1 MLERKE
7 TNSMNFEAVIGLEIH
22 VQMKTK
28 SKMFSN
34 APVSYGAYPNCE
46 VALLDMAFPGTMPV
60 VNMQAVINGI
70 RVANALHMSID
81 NELWFDRKN
90 YFYSD
95 LPKGY
100 QITQNARPI
109 GHDGYLEIKTSKG
122 IKKIG
127 VERIHLEEDTC
138 KQLHFNDYTLI
149 DYNRAGIPLAE
160 IVSKP
165 DLRSGEE
172 AMKYVETIRSI
183 VSFLD
188 VSDGKMEEGSLRCDV
203 NVSIRPFGSDKFGT
217 KVEIKNLNS
226 ISNVQLAI
234 DYEIKRQEA
243 LLLSGGEVQQ
253 ETRRF
258 DEDSKTTVLM
268 RVKTDA
274 VDYKYFVEPNI
285 PPIKLSDEFIRH
297 AIETSNELASSKI
310 KRYLDLGLNEYD
322 ANQLIQ
328 NRDISNYFDDASQY
342 GANPKLLANWI
353 NVDVMAVL
361 NKEEIEMKD
370 FIISAK
376 HLAELVKLIDNKQIS
391 NKQAREVFS
400 IMLKKDDDPQQIVA
414 SLGQTMV
421 SDEEVILNLIHQVL
435 QSNKQSIQDYK
446 NGKDRALGYLVGQ
459 VMKLSKGQANP
470 GLTSKLLLKE
480 IEKY

>member
-1 MLERKE
+1 
-7 TNSMNFEAVIGLEIH
+7 MNFEAVIGLEIH

-376 HLAELVKLIDNKQIS
+376 HLAELVKLIDSKQIS

-414 SLGQTMV
+414 SLGQTMI

-480 IEKY
+480 IGKY

>member
-1 MLERKE
+1 
-7 TNSMNFEAVIGLEIH
+7 MNFEAVIGLEIH

-268 RVKTDA
+268 RIKTDA
-274 VDYKYFVEPNI
+274 IDYKYFVEPNI

-376 HLAELVKLIDNKQIS
+376 HLAELVKLIDSKQIS

-414 SLGQTMV
+414 SLGQTMI

>member
-1 MLERKE
+1 
-7 TNSMNFEAVIGLEIH
+7 MNFEAVIGLEIH

-243 LLLSGGEVQQ
+243 LLLSGEEVQQ

-370 FIISAK
+370 FVISAK
-376 HLAELVKLIDNKQIS
+376 HLAELVKLIDSKQIS

>member
-1 MLERKE
+1 
-7 TNSMNFEAVIGLEIH
+7 MNFEAVIGLEIH

-353 NVDVMAVL
+353 NVDVMSVL

-376 HLAELVKLIDNKQIS
+376 HLAELVKLIDSKQIS

-414 SLGQTMV
+414 SLGQTMI